1 MLKNAYK
8 VHSIAFVLMLLSS
21 AGLYL
26 VANAGALSWIWVLL
40 GLFVLGNV
48 LVLLV
53 K

>member
-8 VHSIAFVLMLLSS
+8 VHSIAFALMLLSS
-21 AGLYL
+21 AGLYF
-26 VANAGALSWIWVLL
+26 AARAGTSIWIWVLL
-40 GLFVLGNV
+40 VSFVLGNV

>member
-8 VHSIAFVLMLLSS
+8 VHSIAFALMLLSS
-21 AGLYL
+21 AGLYFT
-26 VANAGALSWIWVLL
+26 ARAGALGWIWGLL
-40 GLFVLGNV
+40 GLFVLGNI